1 MSTVLDLWR
10 DANINRAEGLEV
22 TNRETGVQSIVPHFD
37 SSLINSSEQNE
48 EEREHQMALTQ
59 LRGEQALALQRVA
72 NEGSGTASVGAS
84 SGVSSLGGSFHT
96 A

>member
-1 MSTVLDLWR
+1 MSVKSALDLWR

-22 TNRETGVQSIVPHFD
+22 TNRKTGEQSIVPHFD
-37 SSLINSSEQNE
+37 SSLRTGGTSS
-48 EEREHQMALTQ
+48 
-59 LRGEQALALQRVA
+59 G
-72 NEGSGTASVGAS
+72 GSSGGS